1 MLQTTSLMLPTK
13 MQPNPIKDQRKLR
26 VILDDGTQKE
36 YILQDEAQ
44 LPTVQAAFDDMFF
57 MLKDHTDD

>member
-1 MLQTTSLMLPTK
+1 MK
-13 MQPNPIKDQRKLR
+13 DMQKLL
-26 VILDDGTQKE
+26 VIMDDGTQKE
-36 YILQDEAQ
+36 YVLQDEAQ